1 MSRRVLITGLGALT
15 GLGRCIEDHWQALL
29 QGRSAIAPIA
39 GFDAAG
45 LPCRIAAEV
54 RDFAVRDFVPKSYRK
69 ATKVM
74 ARDIELAVAAAD
86 LAARDAGLATPG
98 NADNGQ
104 PRSYPGPRMAV
115 HVGAG
120 LMAAEINELT
130 EALAVATADGDP
142 TRFDFHKWGAQGM
155 TQLTPLWML
164 KYLPNMLACHV
175 SIIHDAQ
182 GPSNTITC
190 GESSGALSIGE
201 SLRVIQRGW
210 ADMSFAGAAESRL
223 NPMALLRQV
232 LAGAVNQHDNDR
244 PAAALRPFCLTAAG
258 TVFGEGGAVLTLETL
273 DTFKARSTSGDA
285 SGGAYAEVIG
295 FGASQTIHPE
305 SRNALPDPE
314 GRGLAAAMRS
324 ALREAALTPADV
336 DVIFP
341 YASAISGFDQAE
353 AAALRHVFGPELG
366 RIKFVA
372 PKSLA
377 GNCGVA
383 SGVLDAALAAK
394 ALHEQTLPGVINCNQ
409 PLPGLETAAA
419 NRPTAPANLRH
430 ALCLSTGM
438 GGQNAALVLRRY
450 EP

>member
-15 GLGRCIEDHWQALL
+15 GLGRSIEDHWQALL

-39 GFDAAG
+39 SFDAAG
-45 LPCRIAAEV
+45 LPCRIASEV

-86 LAARDAGLATPG
+86 LAARDAGLVTTGTAE
-98 NADNGQ
+98 NGQ
-104 PRSYPGPRMAV
+104 PTSYPGSRMAV

-120 LMAAEINELT
+120 LMAADINELT
-130 EALAVATADGDP
+130 EALAVATADGDA
-142 TRFDFHKWGAQGM
+142 TTFDFHKWGTQGM

-232 LAGAVNQHDNDR
+232 LAG
-244 PAAALRPFCLTAAG
+244 
-258 TVFGEGGAVLTLETL
+258 TV
-273 DTFKARSTSGDA
+273 
-285 SGGAYAEVIG
+285 
-295 FGASQTIHPE
+295 
-305 SRNALPDPE
+305 
-314 GRGLAAAMRS
+314 
-324 ALREAALTPADV
+324 
-336 DVIFP
+336 
-341 YASAISGFDQAE
+341 
-353 AAALRHVFGPELG
+353 
-366 RIKFVA
+366 
-372 PKSLA
+372 
-377 GNCGVA
+377 
-383 SGVLDAALAAK
+383 
-394 ALHEQTLPGVINCNQ
+394 
-409 PLPGLETAAA
+409 
-419 NRPTAPANLRH
+419 
-430 ALCLSTGM
+430 
-438 GGQNAALVLRRY
+438 
-450 EP
+450 